1 MTQPWFFR
9 FGCWP
14 FWTPRASGAL
24 GWKEN
29 VAQPNEWTMVAWA
42 PPKKNNNTRVEW
54 LLLVET
60 SCMCFKSHGIKNS
73 LTIFSFYYLSS
84 PPPTPERHP
93 EISSHAMPLCHGVP
107 KPLQWWFTW
116 KQWDNHLYNDFKWTG
131 GLRTGKKNA
140 FGYPEIGI
148 EIQSS
153 TTYFFGGGGKGR
165 GSCHVL

>member
-84 PPPTPERHP
+84 PPLRLRGILKSPAMLCRYAMACRSHCNDDSPGSNGTTTSTMT
-93 EISSHAMPLCHGVP
+93 SS
-107 KPLQWWFTW
+107 
-116 KQWDNHLYNDFKWTG
+116 
-131 GLRTGKKNA
+131 GLVDSGLEKNA

>member
-14 FWTPRASGAL
+14 FWTPRASEAL

-42 PPKKNNNTRVEW
+42 PPQKNNNTRVEW

-84 PPPTPERHP
+84 PPYAWEASWNLQPCYSVMPWRAEA
-93 EISSHAMPLCHGVP
+93 IAMMIHLEAMGQP
-107 KPLQWWFTW
+107 PLQWLQVDWWTPDW
-116 KQWDNHLYNDFKWTG
+116 KKKCIWLPWNWNRNSKFHHL
-131 GLRTGKKNA
+131 
-140 FGYPEIGI
+140 
-148 EIQSS
+148 
-153 TTYFFGGGGKGR
+153 FFWGGGKGR